1 VLPNG
6 SDRAGAV
13 GGGSHATGGVNV
25 LWRVRGSRSSVYR
38 RAPIGMAAMAP
49 AANPPSTL
57 MMKVPDMTTE
67 QQKRILD
74 EARATIAA
82 RLDAAA
88 GQSDDGFA
96 RWNALRKA
104 HQEPEPEGGATM
116 AAPEPPPAPV
126 AANPDPDGWNAWFR
140 ANYDAA
146 QAEQSQISPFLTEL
160 LGDLIAHERHE
171 FDKALA
177 QERRQFEL
185 ALAKLRTELCQQMT
199 DTIGRIERVISSDR
213 IARGVEREAADR
225 RAAGEPDKA
234 LN

>member
-1 VLPNG
+1 
-6 SDRAGAV
+6 
-13 GGGSHATGGVNV
+13 
-25 LWRVRGSRSSVYR
+25 
-38 RAPIGMAAMAP
+38 
-49 AANPPSTL
+49 
-57 MMKVPDMTTE
+57 MTTQAE
-67 QQKRILD
+67 KERVLR

-96 RWNALRKA
+96 RWNALKKA
-104 HQEPEPEGGATM
+104 HQEPEPEGGAAM
-116 AAPEPPPAPV
+116 AAPEPAP

-146 QAEQSQISPFLTEL
+146 QAEQSQISPFLTAL
-160 LGDLIAHERHE
+160 LGDLLAHERNE

-177 QERRQFEL
+177 RERRQFEL